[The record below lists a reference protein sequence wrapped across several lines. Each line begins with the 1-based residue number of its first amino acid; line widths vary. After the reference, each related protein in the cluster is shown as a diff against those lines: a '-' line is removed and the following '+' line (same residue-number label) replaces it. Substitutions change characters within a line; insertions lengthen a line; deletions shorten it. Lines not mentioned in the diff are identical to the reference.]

1 MGRQLKINNHRSHFL
16 LTLEKELYSN
26 KKNCSISLKLLY
38 FTHTQ
43 SLALFL
49 RGLFLS
55 SATKPI
61 SVNISPAWKKYAYA
75 RWLYGYGNMAQQK
88 ESKPWLHPGA
98 CLVFPHIYC
107 LVQQNL
113 KYKGLAYGAGV
124 MCCSSLYA
132 AQKYYAPNSRVLAG
146 EYYFYVDTTT
156 VYLHVILLPDSVC
169 AHIILTCTEIP
180 LYTYM

>member
-16 LTLEKELYSN
+16 LTLEKELHSN

-88 ESKPWLHPGA
+88 ESKP
-98 CLVFPHIYC
+98 
-107 LVQQNL
+107 
-113 KYKGLAYGAGV
+113 
-124 MCCSSLYA
+124 
-132 AQKYYAPNSRVLAG
+132 
-146 EYYFYVDTTT
+146 
-156 VYLHVILLPDSVC
+156 
-169 AHIILTCTEIP
+169 
-180 LYTYM
+180 

>member
-1 MGRQLKINNHRSHFL
+1 MGRQLKINNFL
-16 LTLEKELYSN
+16 LTLEKEFYSN
-26 KKNCSISLKLLY
+26 KKNCSIPLKLLY
-38 FTHTQ
+38 FTQMQ

-49 RGLFLS
+49 CGLFLS
-55 SATKPI
+55 SAMKPI

-75 RWLYGYGNMAQQK
+75 HWLYAYGNMAQQK

-98 CLVFPHIYC
+98 CLVLPHIYC

-124 MCCSSLYA
+124 MCRSSLYA

-146 EYYFYVDTTT
+146 EYYFYVDMTT
-156 VYLHVILLPDSVC
+156 VYPHVILLPESVC